1 MQTLVT
7 PEQRQ
12 AAKREIIWQVEQ
24 GASAKVARSHSPVL
38 MHRTMVYRLLKRV
51 QSEGE
56 RALTDG
62 RHGHP
67 VKLRGEVLA
76 FVVEHCQINP
86 CVSSPTVQRAL
97 QERFTLAVSVSQLN
111 RVRASLGLSR
121 KPVPR
126 EKKPKSVSVEP
137 GDSEGAGGLLRL
149 PAASE
154 TGLLTQLENAL
165 PRDAISPYS
174 PLTGSS
180 AGCVAKNLGGMLWT

>member
-1 MQTLVT
+1 MKAWRNKEEQQGVTLMPTLVT

-12 AAKREIIWQVEQ
+12 AAKREIVWQVEQ
-24 GASAKVARSHSPVL
+24 GATASVARSHSPVL
-38 MHRTMVYRLLKRV
+38 MHRTTVYRLLKRV

-86 CVSSPTVQRAL
+86 CVSSMTVQRAL

-111 RVRASLGLSR
+111 RVRASLGLTR

-126 EKKPKSVSVEP
+126 EKKAQK
-137 GDSEGAGGLLRL
+137 R
-149 PAASE
+149 
-154 TGLLTQLENAL
+154 
-165 PRDAISPYS
+165 PR
-174 PLTGSS
+174 
-180 AGCVAKNLGGMLWT
+180 